1 MQEKVPTNLRLT
13 LLGPFRFGT
22 GDTEIPI
29 SAAKQKALLALL
41 ALAPEGRLPNERIM
55 ALLWSDRADPQARDS
70 LKHALADLRTRLY
83 GVGTKLL
90 NTERGTVDL
99 DLEQIAVDAREFED
113 HLAAGTAEDLRHA
126 VAQSAGELLDGLAIR
141 DAAFEDWLRDE
152 REAWLERKRTA
163 GRRLLALMR
172 DMNDETGALAA
183 AKALLAID
191 PLSADAVRAIMQGL
205 ADGGD
210 RIAALRCYTTYAER
224 LRAELD
230 VEPDADTAAL
240 AESLRS
246 RRETPSG
253 ADARRIPHTGSARPS
268 IAVLPFRN
276 LNGKADEDYLAEGI
290 AEDIVTALSQYRW
303 FFVIAR
309 NSSFLYRDRRDDLR
323 GIAAELGVRYI
334 LDGSVRRSG
343 SHVRVT
349 GELVEP
355 ETGIQVWGGRYD
367 RNLSDI
373 FALQEEIARRVV
385 GAIEPEI
392 LRGESQ
398 RAAAKP
404 SVNLDAYDCHMR
416 GVWYHNRQNLTEDF
430 DKSIEWQK
438 KAVELDPMLAR
449 ASMIM
454 SRSIYARALH
464 GFSQNLDQ
472 DRRDLLEAATRA
484 VSLEDRDSYAHY
496 AMCLAHLMDQ
506 QPAAAV
512 LEAER
517 ATELAANFALGQNA
531 LGWSRVFVGKFA
543 EAIAPIET
551 AMRLSPVDPVG
562 YFFRAAIGLAHYHL
576 GNYEEAERHAQR
588 GYSSKPRYFN
598 MLVLLAAQGQ
608 LNRTAET
615 VTLAAQA
622 RASRPKD
629 HVRYWQL
636 LFPYAESAH
645 RDHFVEGMARAG
657 YAPDS
662 EM

>member
-1 MQEKVPTNLRLT
+1 MPRNLRLT

-22 GDTEIPI
+22 DHSEIPI

-55 ALLWSDRADPQARDS
+55 ALLWGDRADPQARDS
-70 LKHALADLRTRLY
+70 LKHALADLRTRL
-83 GVGTKLL
+83 GDTGTQLL
-90 NTERGTVDL
+90 NSQHGTVDL
-99 DLEQIAVDAREFED
+99 DLGQIAVDARE
-113 HLAAGTAEDLRHA
+113 LADLLASGTAEALRRA
-126 VAQSAGELLDGLAIR
+126 VAQPAGELLDGLSIR

-152 REAWLERKRTA
+152 REAWHERRRTA
-163 GRRLLALMR
+163 GRRLLTLMR
-172 DMNDETGALAA
+172 ERNDDTGTLDA
-183 AKALLAID
+183 AKILLDLD
-191 PLSADAVRAIMQGL
+191 PLSADAVRAVMHGL
-205 ADGGD
+205 AEGGD
-210 RIAALRCYTTYAER
+210 KIAALRCFATYADR
-224 LRAELD
+224 LRADLD
-230 VEPDADTAAL
+230 VAPDADTAAL
-240 AESLRS
+240 AETLRS
-246 RRETPSG
+246 RPELPSG
-253 ADARRIPHTGSARPS
+253 HDARRTSRPVSTKPS

-276 LNGKADEDYLAEGI
+276 LNGKTDEDYFAEGI

-343 SHVRVT
+343 SSVRIT

-367 RNLSDI
+367 RDISDI

-416 GVWYHNRQNLTEDF
+416 GVWYHNRQNMAEDF

-438 KAVELDPMLAR
+438 KAVDLDPMLAR

-464 GFSQNLDQ
+464 GFSQDLDQ
-472 DRRDLLEAATRA
+472 DRRDLLEAATHA

-517 ATELAANFALGQNA
+517 ATELAVNFALGQNA
-531 LGWSRVFVGKFA
+531 LGWSRVFTGKFA
-543 EAIAPIET
+543 EAIPPIET

-562 YFFRAAIGLAHYHL
+562 YFFHAAIGLAHYHL
-576 GNYEEAERHAQR
+576 GHYEEAARHAQR

-598 MLVLLAAQGQ
+598 MLVLLAALGQ
-608 LNRTAET
+608 LNRRAET
-615 VTLAAQA
+615 TALAAQA
-622 RASRPKD
+622 RTSRPKD
-629 HVRYWQL
+629 HARYWQL
-636 LFPYAESAH
+636 LFPYADNAH
-645 RDHFVEGMARAG
+645 RDHFREGMARAG

-662 EM
+662 EA